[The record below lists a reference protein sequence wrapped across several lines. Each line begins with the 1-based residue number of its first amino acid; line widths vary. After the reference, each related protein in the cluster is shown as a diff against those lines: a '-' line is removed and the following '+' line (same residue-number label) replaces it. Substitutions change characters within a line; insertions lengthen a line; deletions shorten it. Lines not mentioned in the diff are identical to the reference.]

1 MFPPAKD
8 TQLPGVPDSLV
19 GISDLEDYGYP
30 WAQSAGTDQLEAQ
43 LSSPRPRLSVPND
56 RSRIFW
62 NQYDHDHEQDMTI
75 SEFTQSSSPRFDG
88 SVPSNPPPM
97 NAPHLPSG
105 PWVGRPSSTQTNQ
118 LPPISSLDFGQ
129 PFHRAWNS
137 GDNGPLSLD
146 HQPCLGSSPPQIN
159 EPSQP
164 LVTLEGSGPQM
175 DSKQQSLSEVAPEN
189 NAQQGLDADFDRDT
203 FAPTC
208 EFSRPCHM
216 SPSPDGTHFRKIVSH
231 LFGRNKASTK
241 LFPDHVWV
249 WYCRKHYQR
258 ARYRAAQWPFTQCEL
273 LLQSL
278 DRMEDWGHV
287 VSFELRLR
295 RREALR
301 NDGQEVKPAPTGL
314 LENGRR
320 HPTAITAP
328 APEWLLGEVGRGK
341 TFQAVRDIVEKIR
354 KYLAGVQ
361 EQEHIKKNQKANFAN
376 GVSVVSKDEKKL
388 AQNSAYRERN
398 SLLRFPDIEIL
409 PTYDL
414 EVLEEARKYSA
425 EKKLCG
431 GQIQN
436 NNNDE
441 TAEEIE
447 NDWDDDVEMDV
458 PGAVSQNVPKKYIRT
473 PKRTTRVSSRGSIKK
488 PAAKKTAVKKSLGKK

>member
-1 MFPPAKD
+1 
-8 TQLPGVPDSLV
+8 VPDALV

-30 WAQSAGTDQLEAQ
+30 WAQRAGNGQLEVQ
-43 LSSPRPRLSVPND
+43 LSPPRPPASVTNGRL
-56 RSRIFW
+56 RTLY
-62 NQYDHDHEQDMTI
+62 NQPDHDHDVSL
-75 SEFTQSSSPRFDG
+75 SEFTESSSPRFDG

-97 NAPHLPSG
+97 NVHRLPSG
-105 PWVGRPSSTQTNQ
+105 PWVVRPSSTHPNQ
-118 LPPISSLDFGQ
+118 LPPISSLDFAQ
-129 PFHRAWNS
+129 PFHHAWS
-137 GDNGPLSLD
+137 PGDNGPFILD
-146 HQPCLGSSPPQIN
+146 HQPRLESSPPQIN
-159 EPSQP
+159 EASQP
-164 LVTLEGSGPQM
+164 SATLEGSVPQM
-175 DSKQQSLSEVAPEN
+175 NGQQLSPREVAPEN
-189 NAQQGLDADFDRDT
+189 NAEQSLDPDFYLDT

-301 NDGQEVKPAPTGL
+301 NHGQEVKPAPTGL

-328 APEWLLGEVGRGK
+328 APDWLQREVGRGK
-341 TFQAVRDIVEKIR
+341 SFEDVRVIVEKIR

-361 EQEHIKKNQKANFAN
+361 EQEHTKKNQKANLAN
-376 GVSVVSKDEKKL
+376 GTAVMSKDEKKL
-388 AQNSAYRERN
+388 AQNSAYREQN

-409 PTYDL
+409 PTYDV
-414 EVLEEARKYSA
+414 EVLEQARKRFA
-425 EKKLCG
+425 EKKRCC
-431 GQIQN
+431 GQIHS
-436 NNNDE
+436 NDE
-441 TAEEIE
+441 AAREQDG
-447 NDWDDDVEMDV
+447 DWDDEVDDDVH
-458 PGAVSQNVPKKYIRT
+458 GAAGRNVPKKLMRM
-473 PKRTTRVSSRGSIKK
+473 PKQTTRVSSRGSIKK
-488 PAAKKTAVKKSLGKK
+488 PAAKKSADKKPLGKK

>member
-1 MFPPAKD
+1 MSPPAKD
-8 TQLPGVPDSLV
+8 TQLPGVPDALV

-30 WAQSAGTDQLEAQ
+30 WAQPAGGGQHEAQ
-43 LSSPRPRLSVPND
+43 LSSPRPRLSIPNG
-56 RSRIFW
+56 RSHIFY
-62 NQYDHDHEQDMTI
+62 NQFDHEHDMTL
-75 SEFTQSSSPRFDG
+75 SEFSQSSSPRFDD
-88 SVPSNPPPM
+88 SVPRNPPLM
-97 NAPHLPSG
+97 NVHRLPSG
-105 PWVGRPSSTQTNQ
+105 PWVGRPSSTQANQ

-129 PFHRAWNS
+129 PFHHAWS
-137 GDNGPLSLD
+137 PGDNSPLSLD
-146 HQPCLGSSPPQIN
+146 NQPRLESSPPQIN

-164 LVTLEGSGPQM
+164 LTLEGSVPQM
-175 DSKQQSLSEVAPEN
+175 NGQQQSSREVAPEN
-189 NAQQGLDADFDRDT
+189 NAQQSLDANFDLDT

-328 APEWLLGEVGRGK
+328 APDWLLGEVGRGRS
-341 TFQAVRDIVEKIR
+341 FQDVRDIVEKIR

-361 EQEHIKKNQKANFAN
+361 EQEHIKKNQKANSTNSA
-376 GVSVVSKDEKKL
+376 SMMSKDEKKW
-388 AQNSAYRERN
+388 AQSSAYRERN

-414 EVLEEARKYSA
+414 EVLEEARKRSA
-425 EKKLCG
+425 EKKRCG
-431 GQIQN
+431 GQNHN

-441 TAEEIE
+441 TAGEIE
-447 NDWDDDVEMDV
+447 NDWDDDIEIDV
-458 PGAVSQNVPKKYIRT
+458 PGAVSQNTPKKYMRT

-488 PAAKKTAVKKSLGKK
+488 PAAKKPVDKKRLGKK

>member
-1 MFPPAKD
+1 MSPPAKD
-8 TQLPGVPDSLV
+8 TQLPGVPDALV

-30 WAQSAGTDQLEAQ
+30 WAQPAGDSQHEAQ
-43 LSSPRPRLSVPND
+43 LSSPRPRLSVPNG
-56 RSRIFW
+56 RSRIFY
-62 NQYDHDHEQDMTI
+62 NQFDHEHDMTI
-75 SEFTQSSSPRFDG
+75 SEFTESSSPRFDG

-97 NAPHLPSG
+97 DVHRLPSG
-105 PWVGRPSSTQTNQ
+105 PWVGRPSSTHPNQ
-118 LPPISSLDFGQ
+118 LPPISSLDFAQ
-129 PFHRAWNS
+129 PFHHVWS
-137 GDNGPLSLD
+137 PGDNGPLSLD
-146 HQPCLGSSPPQIN
+146 HQPRLESSPPQIN

-164 LVTLEGSGPQM
+164 LVTLEGTVAQM
-175 DSKQQSLSEVAPEN
+175 NGEQQSPREVAPEN
-189 NAQQGLDADFDRDT
+189 NAQQSLDADFDLDT

-301 NDGQEVKPAPTGL
+301 NDGQEVKRAPTGL

-328 APEWLLGEVGRGK
+328 APDWLLGEVGRGK
-341 TFQAVRDIVEKIR
+341 SFQDVRDIVERIR

-361 EQEHIKKNQKANFAN
+361 EQEHIKKNQKANSAN
-376 GVSVVSKDEKKL
+376 GASVMSKHEKKL

-409 PTYDL
+409 PTYDP
-414 EVLEEARKYSA
+414 EVLEEARKRSV
-425 EKKLCG
+425 EKKRCG
-431 GQIQN
+431 GQIHN
-436 NNNDE
+436 NKNNE
-441 TAEEIE
+441 TAGQIK
-447 NDWDDDVEMDV
+447 NDWDDDSEIDV
-458 PGAVSQNVPKKYIRT
+458 PGDVGQNVPKKYMRT

-488 PAAKKTAVKKSLGKK
+488 PAAKKPADKKPLGKK